1 METVLIIL
9 AIIWVVIPILA
20 KNKQKQAKEQAERE
34 RAIRQRAAQAAAEK
48 QIELKRPAQ
57 SVRTS
62 PLTPTVR
69 PSQVNPQQPSY
80 EGFGSQEGTASA
92 VLQGELPHDVSVG
105 VKESQSSLRELN
117 VSISHVVSASNE
129 SGHTHQETSATG
141 IIPPCPPGKAPIDQA
156 QAPVS
161 TAAASSA
168 FVWDPESVRNGLVM
182 AEILGPCLALRD

>member
-1 METVLIIL
+1 METVLILL
-9 AIIWVVIPILA
+9 AIIWVIIPILA

-48 QIELKRPAQ
+48 QTPPNRPPQPIRTAPLMPT
-57 SVRTS
+57 VRTS
-62 PLTPTVR
+62 
-69 PSQVNPQQPSY
+69 QPSFQPSV
-80 EGFGSQEGTASA
+80 EGIGSPEGTAGA

-117 VSISHVVSASNE
+117 VSISHLVTASSD

-141 IIPPCPPGKAPIDQA
+141 ITPACPPGKAPVDPV
-156 QAPVS
+156 QAPVTS
-161 TAAASSA
+161 AADTA
-168 FVWDPESVRNGLVM
+168 FVWNPENARSGLVM